1 MTHLKTWL
9 KLELQKT
16 IQQIYSLE
24 FEVVIT
30 ALTDRSK
37 GDYATPV
44 ALGLGRKLQRKPLE
58 IAKELA
64 AAIPP
69 SPQLESVE
77 VAAPGFI
84 NFVCSAE
91 YYRDLV
97 QEICTTK
104 ELITQTQNPH
114 KLLIEFVSANP
125 TGPLHVGHGRGA
137 VIGDTLARIYKA
149 LGHKVETEYYV
160 NDAGRQMDIL
170 ATSVYLR
177 AVEACCNIDFPKG
190 LYQGSYI
197 KDLSHSL
204 PTKFPENISDTLK
217 SCLTKKPNQEE
228 DAFVDA
234 LIARVKQELG
244 SESYQQIY
252 NFALESMLEI
262 ISKDVASLGIV
273 YDSWFSEASL
283 ATGSPSLL
291 EESLE
296 NLAKAGKT
304 FEKDEALWFASSEY
318 GDEKDRVL
326 KRSEAQSYTYFASDV
341 AYHHHKFKRGYDT
354 LINIWGSDHHGYI
367 KRVKASVEA
376 LGHNPQNLVI
386 ELVQF
391 ALLLKNEEKIS
402 MSTRSGSF
410 IPLIDLVNEVGKD
423 ALRYFYS
430 EKKCDNH
437 LEIDIELL
445 QKQSQENPLYYIQYA
460 HARIC
465 SLFEKAGDWQQPTI
479 PIPQQLEAQHK
490 DLILLLTQYNEYL
503 ASACKKNA
511 VHLLCVYLYK
521 LAESF
526 HGFYSK
532 SSILQAKTHEEKL
545 WGLYLARA
553 TQKILASGL
562 EILGIEP
569 KKRM

>member
-1 MTHLKTWL
+1 MIELKNWL
-9 KLELQKT
+9 KLELQKA
-16 IQQIYSLE
+16 IQDLYSLQS
-24 FEVVIT
+24 EVVIT

-44 ALGLGRKLQRKPLE
+44 ALGLAKKLQRKPLE
-58 IAKELA
+58 IAKELVQ
-64 AAIPP
+64 AIPP

-97 QEICTTK
+97 QEICCK
-104 ELITQTQNPH
+104 QELISQTEKPQ

-149 LGHKVETEYYV
+149 LGHRVETEYYV

-170 ATSVYLR
+170 AISVYLR
-177 AVEACCNIDFPKG
+177 AVENSCSIDFPQG

-197 KDLSHSL
+197 KDLSHKIPL
-204 PTKFPENISDTLK
+204 QIPENISDSLE
-217 SCLTKKPNQEE
+217 SCLEKKPNQEE
-228 DAFVDA
+228 DAFVDS
-234 LIARVKQELG
+234 LISSVKQELG
-244 SESYQQIY
+244 SDTYQQIY
-252 NFALESMLEI
+252 NFALESMLKI
-262 ISKDVASLGIV
+262 IRKDVASLGIV

-304 FEKDEALWFASSEY
+304 FEKDAALWFASSSY

-326 KRSEAQSYTYFASDV
+326 KRSETESYTYFASDV
-341 AYHHHKFKRGYDT
+341 AYHHNKFQRGYDT

-376 LGHNPQNLVI
+376 LGHNPQKLVI

-410 IPLIDLVNEVGKD
+410 IPLIELVNQVGKD

-465 SLFEKAGDWQQPTI
+465 SLFEKAGDWQQATI
-479 PIPQQLEAQHK
+479 PTPLQLEAQHK

-511 VHLLCVYLYK
+511 VHLLCVYLYR
-521 LAESF
+521 LAESY

-532 SSILQAKTHEEKL
+532 LNILGAKTHEEKL
-545 WGLYLARA
+545 WGLYLSRA
-553 TQKILASGL
+553 TQKTLASGL